1 MKSKINKEH
10 IHRVLKQYSITLH
23 SLDKIIDTSHG
34 EDDIRLNIILNNMY
48 VLKMNSTEMISESF
62 LQGINT
68 LIEKYNSIGVWCPTI
83 FKNKEGNLLTIIE
96 LNSQRFHCYLEE
108 KAPFSFCEEKDM
120 YAFKKKMLPHV
131 GKLAHLYSNQDLV
144 SSYSMFS
151 ILDLGSMCLEIDEKQ
166 ENLNDLIKALS
177 NKGFKQLAD
186 VLQEKNTVVRS
197 LLQKK
202 YQNLPRC
209 VYQGDLNP
217 SNILVD
223 QYKNFVGIIDFN
235 MYGTDVNINYFI
247 NESMY
252 YMQKEDFDFSTEDI
266 IEKSE
271 SIMKELLE
279 CILQEYTLNDLEKEM
294 LPYYKFITMISF
306 YPNVQLWISLLEEN
320 VHVSKVIE
328 LLNTYIINV
337 AV

>member
-1 MKSKINKEH
+1 M
-10 IHRVLKQYSITLH
+10 
-23 SLDKIIDTSHG
+23 
-34 EDDIRLNIILNNMY
+34 
-48 VLKMNSTEMISESF
+48 
-62 LQGINT
+62 
-68 LIEKYNSIGVWCPTI
+68 
-83 FKNKEGNLLTIIE
+83 
-96 LNSQRFHCYLEE
+96 
-108 KAPFSFCEEKDM
+108 
-120 YAFKKKMLPHV
+120 
-131 GKLAHLYSNQDLV
+131 
-144 SSYSMFS
+144 
-151 ILDLGSMCLEIDEKQ
+151 
-166 ENLNDLIKALS
+166 
-177 NKGFKQLAD
+177 
-186 VLQEKNTVVRS
+186 
-197 LLQKK
+197 QKK

-223 QYKNFVGIIDFN
+223 QYKNFAGIVDFN

-306 YPNVQLWISLLEEN
+306 YPNVQLWILLLEEN

-328 LLNTYIINV
+328 LLNTYIRNV